1 MANSAHGLGLL
12 DPQMIVDGDLMQ
24 ENKDLTQLE
33 NFKKEWEDRKKVVAN
48 CTTCDEFLCTK
59 CYYAHLRVK
68 LTKSHNIKKLSIIPQ
83 ENPTIEMKTRGT
95 QTKRL
100 NATKLPVTPVTS
112 RALKTDKKCK
122 QYTGVHL
129 EFFNELLEGL
139 EGKFLSSY
147 KMSPKDQLCMFYQ
160 KLKSN
165 ATNTTL
171 SINFGIDVK
180 RIIRW
185 SFFLYILQ

>member
-1 MANSAHGLGLL
+1 MLC
-12 DPQMIVDGDLMQ
+12 
-24 ENKDLTQLE
+24 TC
-33 NFKKEWEDRKKVVAN
+33 EDKKKVVVN
-48 CTTCDEFLCTK
+48 CITCDEFLCSL
-59 CYYAHLRVK
+59 CYFAHLRVK
-68 LTKSHNIKKLSIIPQ
+68 LTRSHNFKILSIIPQ
-83 ENPTIEMKTRGT
+83 QKPSKKMKDRGT
-95 QTKRL
+95 QTTKRL
-100 NATKLPVTPVTS
+100 KAKKLPVRPVTS

-185 SFFLYILQ
+185 SFFLYFTLTEF

>member
-1 MANSAHGLGLL
+1 MLC
-12 DPQMIVDGDLMQ
+12 
-24 ENKDLTQLE
+24 TC
-33 NFKKEWEDRKKVVAN
+33 EDRKKVVAN
-48 CTTCDEFLCTK
+48 CTTCDEFLCTL
-59 CYYAHLRVK
+59 CYFAHLRVK
-68 LTKSHNIKKLSIIPQ
+68 LTRSHNFKILSIIPQ
-83 ENPTIEMKTRGT
+83 QKPTINMNSKAT

-100 NATKLPVTPVTS
+100 KATKLPVRLVTS

-129 EFFNELLEGL
+129 EFFNQLLEGL

-147 KMSPKDQLCMFYQ
+147 KMAPKDQLCMFYQ

-180 RIIRW
+180 RIIRLVFYLW
-185 SFFLYILQ
+185 GYFF